1 MIHTNKSV
9 YMGSK
14 AHHKEAS
21 WAGFFRGMYMC
32 IREICMHL
40 NIRGNYS
47 NKNVRLLEINVR
59 QVEKNVWGGFD

>member
-1 MIHTNKSV
+1 
-9 YMGSK
+9 
-14 AHHKEAS
+14 
-21 WAGFFRGMYMC
+21 MC